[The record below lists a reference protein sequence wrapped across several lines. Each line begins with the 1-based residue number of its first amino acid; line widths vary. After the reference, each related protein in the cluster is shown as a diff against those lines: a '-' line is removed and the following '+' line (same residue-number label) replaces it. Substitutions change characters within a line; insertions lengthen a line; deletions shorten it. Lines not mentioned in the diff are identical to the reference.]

1 MSSVLKNK
9 FIPDLNFTSK
19 HLINT
24 FCLHTL
30 LAIKTDCLQLS
41 CGFKCYGYW
50 MDYKLACH
58 GGAAIVRA
66 VDVTFSASLI

>member
-9 FIPDLNFTSK
+9 FIPYLNFTSK
-19 HLINT
+19 HLTNP

-30 LAIKTDCLQLS
+30 LAIKIDCLQLS

-50 MDYKLACH
+50 MDSELACH
-58 GGAAIVRA
+58 GRAALVRA
-66 VDVTFSASLI
+66 VDVAFSASLI